1 MAHQSLYAILQ
12 YSGRYFAGWQRQPNE
27 RTVQG
32 VVEDGLE
39 RIVGHRVVTH
49 AAGRTDAGVHAR
61 GQVVSFQIPV
71 KWRSDE
77 LQRALD
83 AVTDADLWIAQVG
96 VAPQGFHAR
105 KHASARRYR
114 FLLGCDPASASPF
127 RSPYEWALRAEVD
140 FAALASS
147 AKLIVGT
154 HDFSAFAAA
163 GQEKPHYRC
172 NVAVSEWRERPAD
185 EGFIFTIEADRF
197 LHRMVRFLVGS
208 MVDIA
213 RGRRPLTDMEMLLA
227 STDNRRT
234 SSPAPAQGLHMV
246 GPRYHQPELQQ
257 INEFVNRQ

>member
-1 MAHQSLYAILQ
+1 MADQSRYAILQ
-12 YSGRYFAGWQRQPNE
+12 YSGHHFAGWQRQPSQ

-32 VVEDGLE
+32 IFEDGLE
-39 RIVGHRVVTH
+39 RIVGRRVVTH

-61 GQVVSFQIPV
+61 GQVVSFQMPA
-71 KWRSDE
+71 KWRSSE
-77 LQRALD
+77 LQSALN

-96 VAPQGFHAR
+96 IAPQGFQAR

-127 RSPYEWALRAEVD
+127 RSPYEWALGADVD
-140 FAALASS
+140 FEALASS
-147 AKLIVGT
+147 AEPILGT
-154 HDFSAFAAA
+154 HDFRAFAAV
-163 GQEKPHYRC
+163 GQEMPHYRC
-172 NVAVSEWRERPAD
+172 NITVSQWQERPAG

-213 RGRRPLTDMEMLLA
+213 RGRRPIADMEVLLA

-246 GPRYHQPELQQ
+246 GALYHQPELQQ
-257 INEFVNRQ
+257 INEFVSRQ